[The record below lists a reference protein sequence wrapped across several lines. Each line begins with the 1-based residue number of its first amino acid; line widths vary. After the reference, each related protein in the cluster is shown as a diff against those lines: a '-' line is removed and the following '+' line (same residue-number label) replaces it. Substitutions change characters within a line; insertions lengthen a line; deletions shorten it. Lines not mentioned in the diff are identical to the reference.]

1 MAVLE
6 GSELEA
12 EVAKLPGWEVRSG
25 ALEKSFQRGDF
36 NGSMALLNRIAEA
49 ADAADH
55 HPDVL
60 ISWDTSVTSTS
71 MILGPS
77 VEATSKRAPS
87 KPTVSPTFGARPS
100 SPKMNPP
107 TVW

>member
-60 ISWDTSVTSTS
+60 ISWDTVTLRWVNHSAGGITAADVD
-71 MILGPS
+71 M
-77 VEATSKRAPS
+77 
-87 KPTVSPTFGARPS
+87 ARKS
-100 SPKMNPP
+100 DEIAG
-107 TVW
+107 

>member
-12 EVAKLPGWEVRSG
+12 EVAKHPGWEVRSG

-55 HPDVL
+55 HPDVS
-60 ISWDTSVTSTS
+60 ISWDTVTLRWVNHSAGGITAADVD
-71 MILGPS
+71 M
-77 VEATSKRAPS
+77 
-87 KPTVSPTFGARPS
+87 ARKS
-100 SPKMNPP
+100 DEIAG
-107 TVW
+107 

>member
-55 HPDVL
+55 HPDVS
-60 ISWDTSVTSTS
+60 ISWDTVTLRWVNHSAGGITAADVD
-71 MILGPS
+71 M
-77 VEATSKRAPS
+77 
-87 KPTVSPTFGARPS
+87 ARKS
-100 SPKMNPP
+100 DKIAG
-107 TVW
+107 

>member
-55 HPDVL
+55 HPDVS
-60 ISWDTSVTSTS
+60 ISWDTVTLRWVNHSAGGITAADVD
-71 MILGPS
+71 M
-77 VEATSKRAPS
+77 
-87 KPTVSPTFGARPS
+87 ARKS
-100 SPKMNPP
+100 DEIAG
-107 TVW
+107 